1 VSYVLLALVAVG
13 ILILPVAFDCEV
25 CEVDAA
31 VEDAA
36 AGR

>member
-1 VSYVLLALVAVG
+1 MTYLLLVLVAAG
-13 ILILPVAFDCEV
+13 ILFLPVAFDCEV